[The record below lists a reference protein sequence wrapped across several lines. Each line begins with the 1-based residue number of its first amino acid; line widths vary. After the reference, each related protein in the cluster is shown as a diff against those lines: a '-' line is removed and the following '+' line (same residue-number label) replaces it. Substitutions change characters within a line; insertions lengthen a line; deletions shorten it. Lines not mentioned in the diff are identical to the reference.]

1 MKCGGNS
8 QMEKFKKYLW
18 FTPLALDYYILIL
31 VGYLD
36 EAMKDMVSQNVRQML
51 ELVYTYSWFI
61 IFVGM
66 YIASLVVLI
75 KSDEYDAR
83 SAAKVAVFV
92 KTPQILPVL
101 LMTVFS
107 ILCVIAPPIG
117 IFISF
122 ALWIRLIITSITT
135 SVVVLVA
142 CIRIAKAGNLSLG
155 KAAVL
160 CILCF
165 LPILEYIVPFIL
177 LKASKT
183 NRKPQMPGMYG
194 QNIQM
199 QNGATP
205 YMNRQGIPMQY
216 GPAPDMY
223 GQNPPM
229 QYGSAPD
236 MYGQNAQ
243 MQYGPAPDM
252 YGQNPPMQYGPAPNM
267 YGQNPPM
274 QYGPAPNTYGQ
285 NPPMQYGTVPNMYG
299 QNPPMQYDSTTDMS
313 GQNIVVRE
321 EPSQDMI

>member
-1 MKCGGNS
+1 MR
-8 QMEKFKKYLW
+8 KFKKYLW

-31 VGYLD
+31 VGCLD

-75 KSDEYDAR
+75 KSDEFDAR

-101 LMTVFS
+101 FLTVFS
-107 ILCVIAPPIG
+107 ILCVIVPPIG
-117 IFISF
+117 MFLSF

-135 SVVVLVA
+135 SVVVMVA
-142 CIRIAKAGNLSLG
+142 CIRIAKDGKLSLG

-165 LPILEYIVPFIL
+165 LPILEYIMPFIL

-183 NRKPQMPGMYG
+183 NRKPQMPGMHG
-194 QNIQM
+194 QSIQM

-229 QYGSAPD
+229 QYG
-236 MYGQNAQ
+236 
-243 MQYGPAPDM
+243 
-252 YGQNPPMQYGPAPNM
+252 PAPNM
-267 YGQNPPM
+267 YGQNAPM
-274 QYGPAPNTYGQ
+274 QYGSAPNTYGQ
-285 NPPMQYGTVPNMYG
+285 NPPMQYGPSSNMYG
-299 QNPPMQYDSTTDMS
+299 QNPPMQYDPTTDIS
-313 GQNIVVRE
+313 GQNIVVQE